1 MNKNKVVEK
10 MKRDEQWLYKDIF
23 QQKQEM
29 EIKKKIQDKLDLK
42 TVKNRRDIFLKVK
55 LNNIREKIKQSIKE
69 IRESKT
75 KLQKIIKIRQKLE
88 NDLKL
93 YPDQKIFLEKNYK

>member
-1 MNKNKVVEK
+1 
-10 MKRDEQWLYKDIF
+10 
-23 QQKQEM
+23 M
-29 EIKKKIQDKLDLK
+29 EIKKKIQHKLDLK
-42 TVKNRRDIFLKVK
+42 IVKNRRDIFLKVK

-93 YPDQKIFLEKNYK
+93 YPDQKIFLEKNYE

>member
-29 EIKKKIQDKLDLK
+29 EIKKKIQHKLDLK
-42 TVKNRRDIFLKVK
+42 IVKNRRDIFLKVK

-93 YPDQKIFLEKNYK
+93 YPDQKIFLEKNYE